1 MTTYYNPSTG
11 DTAKVNSDKA
21 DKNGDVWVE
30 INGGM
35 PEKKN
40 WSEFLSKFKVIVN
53 DLRR

>member
-1 MTTYYNPSTG
+1 MTTYYNPTTG

-35 PEKKN
+35 PEKKIGLN
-40 WSEFLSKFKVIVN
+40 FYQS
-53 DLRR
+53 LR